1 LLERLVEFDRVELP
15 RDLGFAGF
23 EDFPGEAGGLLGC
36 FRSGFDLIV
45 AAEDA
50 ADGPVNPEAE
60 AGQTAAAW
68 RAKVFHERAA

>member
-1 LLERLVEFDRVELP
+1 LLERLVEFDGVELP
-15 RDLGFAGF
+15 RDVRVAGLEGF
-23 EDFPGEAGGLLGC
+23 PSEAGGLLGC

-60 AGQTAAAW
+60 GFQTAAAW